1 MEEEA
6 MKHIRVGLISIII
19 LLVLSACAVGAAT
32 QSPNMEAPL
41 VDMGERNYAPMESK
55 AMDQAAGE
63 GLSQPSSTGNM
74 AAPGSPAV
82 ERIVIKNASL
92 TIVVQDPARIMELVT
107 KMADEMGGFVV
118 NSNLYK
124 IYSAD
129 GVEIPEAT
137 ITVRVPAEKL
147 TNAMEQIK
155 AQVANPKTDI
165 LTENVTGQDVTQEYT
180 DLTSRLT
187 NLENAAVQLNR
198 FMEDAETTT
207 DVLNVYNQLVYTQ
220 EQIEVLKGQ
229 INYYDEASRLS
240 SIALTIR
247 SQEATKP
254 VTIGKWTPGGV
265 AQKAVQALVDMLK
278 FIASVLIWLVIFVAP
293 LLLLGYLPIRIIWGI
308 IRKRNAAKKAVQTQK
323 PE

>member
-1 MEEEA
+1 M
-6 MKHIRVGLISIII
+6 
-19 LLVLSACAVGAAT
+19 
-32 QSPNMEAPL
+32 PW
-41 VDMGERNYAPMESK
+41 
-55 AMDQAAGE
+55 
-63 GLSQPSSTGNM
+63 
-74 AAPGSPAV
+74 
-82 ERIVIKNASL
+82 
-92 TIVVQDPARIMELVT
+92 
-107 KMADEMGGFVV
+107 
-118 NSNLYK
+118 
-124 IYSAD
+124 
-129 GVEIPEAT
+129 
-137 ITVRVPAEKL
+137 
-147 TNAMEQIK
+147 
-155 AQVANPKTDI
+155 NPKTDI